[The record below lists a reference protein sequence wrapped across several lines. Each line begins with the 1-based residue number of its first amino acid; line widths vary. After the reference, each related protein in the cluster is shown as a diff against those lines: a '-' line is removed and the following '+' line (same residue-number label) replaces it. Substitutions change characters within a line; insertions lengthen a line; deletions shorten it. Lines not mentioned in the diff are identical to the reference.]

1 MYGGGL
7 KAETTVTNVNL
18 YYGNVNSVYGGGN
31 EAGAVTTNIDTGDVT
46 ANYVFGGSNKSGN
59 VNDSHILSTLSS
71 SKSDLN
77 VTTSFKKSTIN
88 NSGATGIN
96 SSETLSVDIQNN
108 TGVNLVKWDLYINTS
123 DSIFDSNWSSVKV
136 DVVNGAF
143 HQAPAE

>member
-1 MYGGGL
+1 M
-7 KAETTVTNVNL
+7 
-18 YYGNVNSVYGGGN
+18 
-31 EAGAVTTNIDTGDVT
+31 
-46 ANYVFGGSNKSGN
+46 
-59 VNDSHILSTLSS
+59 
-71 SKSDLN
+71 N

-96 SSETLSVDIQNN
+96 SSETISVDIQNN

-143 HQAPAE
+143 HANEINNWYGTNTLSSGLVLEI